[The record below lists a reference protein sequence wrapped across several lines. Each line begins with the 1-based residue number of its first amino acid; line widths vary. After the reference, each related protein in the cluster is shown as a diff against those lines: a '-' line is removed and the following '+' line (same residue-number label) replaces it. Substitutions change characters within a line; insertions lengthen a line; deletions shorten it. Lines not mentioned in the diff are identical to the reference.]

1 MVKSNKLI
9 WLLFASLSIQS
20 VSAQQKLTANAGHS
34 HNDYKQQIPLLA
46 AYYAGMGSIEADVFY
61 RNGELYVAHESSEI
75 KPGKT
80 LKKLYIEPL
89 IAFFK
94 ENGNRPYADPSQKLQ
109 LVIDIKENYEQV
121 LSNLLENLK
130 GYEAVFDQQKNPSAI
145 KIVISGNIPPVEKF
159 NHYPQFIYFDGRPEK
174 DYSPEQ
180 LKRIGMIS
188 QSIAHYSV
196 WNGKG
201 TPTPPDLEKMKTVID
216 KAHKMGKPF
225 RFWATK
231 DSPNSWKELAHMGV
245 DWINTDQPT
254 ALKNFYLN
262 NAKVEYSNPQSYSP
276 YIPNYKSDGATTNI
290 KNVILLIGDGM
301 GLAQIQAGLSAN
313 FGQSNIIN
321 MQHIGFSRTEASNS
335 DFTDSAAGGTAIA
348 TGHKTNNRYIG
359 VDENGKLIA
368 SIPDT
373 LASHGIKSGIISSGD
388 ITDATPA
395 AFYAHQMDRTMS
407 QEIAADFLH
416 SHVDILVGS
425 HQESFLKNKDGKLM
439 QKLNEKG
446 YQLQTTLSDF
456 EKATSGKQLVL
467 LADSAT
473 RKVLDGRGDM
483 LKTSLLKTIQLLS
496 KNKHG
501 FFIMAEGAQID
512 YGGHA
517 NDLSY
522 VVTEQHD
529 FDRLVGEALKFA
541 DQDCETLVIVTA
553 DHETGG
559 LSLLDANYRKGS
571 VRGNFSSDDHTN
583 IMVPV
588 FAYGPGSQHF
598 IGVYN
603 NTEIFK
609 KILKAYRLN

>member
-1 MVKSNKLI
+1 MVKGNKLI
-9 WLLFASLSIQS
+9 WLLFVSLNIQS

-34 HNDYKQQIPLLA
+34 HNDYKQQIPLLE
-46 AYYAGMGSIEADVFY
+46 AYSAGMGSIEADVFY

-75 KPGKT
+75 KSRKT

-89 IAFFK
+89 IAFYN
-94 ENGNRPYADPSQKLQ
+94 ENGNQAYADSTQRLQ
-109 LVIDIKENYEQV
+109 LVIDIKENYQQV
-121 LSNLLENLK
+121 LSKLMEDLK
-130 GYEAVFDQQKNPSAI
+130 GNESVFDQQKNPRAI
-145 KIVISGNIPPVEKF
+145 KIVISGNIPPAEKF
-159 NHYPQFIYFDGRPEK
+159 NEYPHFIYFDGRPEK
-174 DYSPEQ
+174 DYTAEQ
-180 LKRIGMIS
+180 LKHIGMIS
-188 QSIAHYSV
+188 QNIAHYSD

-201 TPTPPDLEKMKTVID
+201 TPTPPDLQKMKSVIN
-216 KAHKMGKPF
+216 KAHMLGKPF

-231 DSPNSWKELAHMGV
+231 DSPNSWKELGHMGV
-245 DWINTDQPT
+245 DWINTDHPT
-254 ALKNFYLN
+254 ALKNYYLN
-262 NAKVEYSNPQSYSP
+262 NAKVEYTNPQAYSSYTP
-276 YIPNYKSDGATTNI
+276 TYKNDGAKTKV

-313 FGQSNIIN
+313 FGQSNIVN
-321 MQHIGFSRTEASNS
+321 MRHIGFSRTEASNS
-335 DFTDSAAGGTAIA
+335 DFTDSAAGGTALA

-359 VDENGKLIA
+359 VDANGATVA

-373 LASHGIKSGIISSGD
+373 LAQYGIKSAIISAGD

-395 AFYAHQMDRTMS
+395 AFYAHQIDRTMS
-407 QEIAADFLH
+407 HAIAADFKK
-416 SHVDILVGS
+416 SNVDILVGS
-425 HQESFLKNKDGKLM
+425 RRESFLGNKDGKLM
-439 QKLNEKG
+439 QQLYEKG
-446 YQLQTTLSDF
+446 YQLQQTLSDF
-456 EKATSGKQLVL
+456 EKANTGKQLVL
-467 LADSAT
+467 LPDSGT
-473 RKVLDGRGDM
+473 QKMLDGRGDM
-483 LKTSLLKTIQLLS
+483 LKTSLLKSIQLLA
-496 KNKHG
+496 KNKNG

-529 FDRLVGEALKFA
+529 FDRLVGQALKFA
-541 DQDCETLVIVTA
+541 DQDGETLVIVTA

-559 LSLLDANYRKGS
+559 LSLLDANYKKGE

-588 FAYGPGSQHF
+588 FAYGPGAQNF

-609 KILKAYRLN
+609 KILMAYKLN

>member
-1 MVKSNKLI
+1 MVKGNKLI
-9 WLLFASLSIQS
+9 WLLFVSLNIQS

-34 HNDYKQQIPLLA
+34 HNDYKQQIPLLE
-46 AYYAGMGSIEADVFY
+46 AYSAGMGSIEADVFY

-75 KPGKT
+75 KSRKT

-89 IAFFK
+89 IAFYN
-94 ENGNRPYADPSQKLQ
+94 ENGNQAYADSTQRLQ
-109 LVIDIKENYEQV
+109 LVIDIKENYQQV
-121 LSNLLENLK
+121 LSKLMEDLK
-130 GYEAVFDQQKNPSAI
+130 GNESVFDQQKNPRAI
-145 KIVISGNIPPVEKF
+145 KIVISGNIPPAEKF
-159 NHYPQFIYFDGRPEK
+159 NEYPHFIYFDGRPEK
-174 DYSPEQ
+174 DYTAEQ
-180 LKRIGMIS
+180 LKHIGMIS
-188 QSIAHYSV
+188 QNIAHYSD

-201 TPTPPDLEKMKTVID
+201 TPTPPDLQKMKSVIN
-216 KAHKMGKPF
+216 KAHKLGKPF

-231 DSPNSWKELAHMGV
+231 DSPNSWKELGHMGV
-245 DWINTDQPT
+245 DWINTDHPT
-254 ALKNFYLN
+254 ALKNYYLN
-262 NAKVEYSNPQSYSP
+262 NAKVEYTNPQAYSP
-276 YIPNYKSDGATTNI
+276 YTPTYKNDGAKTKV

-313 FGQSNIIN
+313 FGQSNIVN
-321 MQHIGFSRTEASNS
+321 MRHIGFSRTEASNS
-335 DFTDSAAGGTAIA
+335 DFTDSAAGGTALA

-359 VDENGKLIA
+359 VDANGATVA

-373 LASHGIKSGIISSGD
+373 LAQYGIKSAIISAGD

-395 AFYAHQMDRTMS
+395 AFYAHQIDRTMS
-407 QEIAADFLH
+407 HAIAADFKK
-416 SHVDILVGS
+416 SNVDILVGS
-425 HQESFLKNKDGKLM
+425 RRESFLGNKDGKLM
-439 QKLNEKG
+439 QQLYEKG
-446 YQLQTTLSDF
+446 YQLQQTLSDF
-456 EKATSGKQLVL
+456 EKANTGKQLVL
-467 LADSAT
+467 LPDSGT
-473 RKVLDGRGDM
+473 QKMLDGRGDM
-483 LKTSLLKTIQLLS
+483 LKTSLLKSIQLLA
-496 KNKHG
+496 KNKNG

-529 FDRLVGEALKFA
+529 FDRLVGQALKFA
-541 DQDCETLVIVTA
+541 DQDGETLVIVTA

-559 LSLLDANYRKGS
+559 LSLLDANYKKGE

-588 FAYGPGSQHF
+588 FAYGPGAQNF

-609 KILKAYRLN
+609 KILMAYKLN